1 MNTPKQLPLVR
12 REAGFTLVE
21 ALIALLVVAF
31 GMLAIAG
38 FQMTLS
44 RGADVA
50 KQRSEA
56 VRLAQEKM
64 EYLRSFAAVDTDSTK
79 VDYTADVV
87 SSATPEVITA
97 GSTYLGSVY
106 RSNTNFRRSWTVT
119 RNGTT
124 AAVGTDLQKWITVT
138 VDWADRTGTSSTDYN
153 QSVTLRS
160 VVSRSD
166 PSNMRMWTTNA
177 ASTTN
182 RTPKN
187 RDIDIP
193 YPATDLGNGTS
204 GFRPGGSSNVYFIF
218 DNNSG
223 EVTHRCTGTVVA
235 AASTNCT
242 NLTAYLVSGYIYYT
256 DDNVSASDLTVTVG
270 SGNNSL
276 KTVKGLAT
284 TNPVG
289 FQFIAP
295 TASASA
301 ECFVEDQMVR
311 SSDNA
316 IVTYDPTASSGQ
328 KNYAFTTYLCAI
340 TPVVVVS
347 GQTARW
353 FGQFLI
359 TPASTWTLGTGSGN
373 YKVCRFSG
381 DYDYD
386 NSITNAEHPL
396 YYRGVIGTLDN
407 QNYVVIPGNR
417 TCPSDTEATP
427 LTGKYANNN
436 TFTHQTE
443 LASGTATYHGGS
455 LSIQTNQWN
464 NATDE
469 DSTTTVE
476 LPMQ

>member
-1 MNTPKQLPLVR
+1 MNTPKQLPTGW
-12 REAGFTLVE
+12 REAGFTLIE
-21 ALIALLVVAF
+21 ALIALVVVAF

-64 EYLRSFAAVDTDSTK
+64 EQLRAFTAVETDATRL
-79 VDYTADVV
+79 DYTADVV
-87 SSATPEVITA
+87 GSITPEVITA
-97 GSTYLGSVY
+97 GSAYPGTTYTYL
-106 RSNTNFRRSWTVT
+106 SNTNFQRSWSVK
-119 RNGTT
+119 RSNGTT
-124 AAVGTDLQKWITVT
+124 DAVGTDLQKWITVT
-138 VDWADRTGTSSTDYN
+138 VAWTDRAGASD
-153 QSVTLRS
+153 SVTLRS
-160 VVSRSD
+160 VISRSD
-166 PSNMRMWTTNA
+166 PTNMKMWTTNS

-204 GFRPGGSSNVYFIF
+204 GFRPGGSSNIYFIF
-218 DNNSG
+218 DNDTG
-223 EVTHRCTGTVVA
+223 EVTHRCTGTTVA
-235 AASTNCT
+235 VASTNCT
-242 NLTAYLVSGYIYYT
+242 NLTAYLVSGYIFYT
-256 DDNVSASDLTVTVG
+256 ESNISASDLTLTVG

-276 KTVKGLAT
+276 KTVKPLAT

-289 FQFIAP
+289 VQFIAP

-311 SSDNA
+311 ASDNA
-316 IVTYDPTASSGQ
+316 IVAYDPTASSGQ

-347 GQTARW
+347 GETARW
-353 FGQFLI
+353 SGQFLI
-359 TPASTWTLGTGSGN
+359 TPGSSWTLGNGSSN
-373 YKVCRFSG
+373 YKLCRFSG

-386 NSITNAEHPL
+386 AAITNAEHPL
-396 YYRGVIGTLDN
+396 YYRGVMGTLDN
-407 QNYVVIPGNR
+407 QNYVVVPGNVN
-417 TCPSDTEATP
+417 CPSDTRAAP
-427 LTGKYANNN
+427 LTGKYVNNN

-443 LASGTATYHGGS
+443 LASGTALYHGGS
-455 LSIQTNQWN
+455 LSIQSNQWDT
-464 NATDE
+464 ATDE
-469 DSTTTVE
+469 DATTTVE
-476 LPMQ
+476 LEMQ